1 MTCEDLEARIAE
13 FLAGEL
19 EDRSGVEEHL
29 VACAEC
35 RGQFSTARSGWQA
48 ADEWSVSGPSGDAIA
63 ATLTALEPVAPSKPL
78 LRFLQAGTMAAS
90 LVIAFVIGT
99 SNREKPAA
107 EKPAPVVANP
117 VRTAAPGPS
126 GVVTR
131 DTVPVAAS
139 HHNCHYDVVT
149 IRRFVLF
156 GRLSD
161 YLLSNQIIRLDDHA
175 RLTPPDPHT
184 MVLRWAT

>member
-99 SNREKPAA
+99 SNREKPAG
-107 EKPAPVVANP
+107 EKPAPVAANP
-117 VRTAAPGPS
+117 MRSPRHNNASTDQRALGVRSRRHVRLMNPPSEPVGDGGIDEVHLVLGP
-126 GVVTR
+126 
-131 DTVPVAAS
+131 
-139 HHNCHYDVVT
+139 
-149 IRRFVLF
+149 
-156 GRLSD
+156 
-161 YLLSNQIIRLDDHA
+161 
-175 RLTPPDPHT
+175 
-184 MVLRWAT
+184 